1 MEETPGRATERSL
14 SQDGQT
20 CSDKGRLLH
29 HLGLTVSRP
38 TNSTWITIFQ
48 LAPVYHLFHSFKM
61 SHWCW
66 NVWRNYDQ
74 FFCFLFKKKVSGSQK
89 QMCVPEIQ
97 WPLEVRST
105 SITGSLWPA
114 YLTLLP
120 WTPVSAANILFTL
133 KVDFKLFPSLITLPD
148 VSLKKNIIILE
159 VWCTTTD
166 Y

>member
-20 CSDKGRLLH
+20 CSDKGKPRWCKS
-29 HLGLTVSRP
+29 LTVSRP

-74 FFCFLFKKKVSGSQK
+74 FFCFLLKKKG
-89 QMCVPEIQ
+89 Q
-97 WPLEVRST
+97 WVTETNVRTWNPVALRGKS
-105 SITGSLWPA
+105 TGSLWPA

-133 KVDFKLFPSLITLPD
+133 KVDFKLFPSLITLPG